1 MCRQT
6 SLKQLRHLCFSLTRR
21 KVSLWALPAF
31 GLLLVAGMWAAAWVQ
46 LGATEHA
53 LIGAATHNTENLA
66 AEFAQYTDRAVKD
79 LDRMTLLIR
88 HESED
93 HGAIDLSRL
102 IQEGLIERGGGH
114 VVLSIADAQGNIIA
128 RNQPF
133 PPFSIADR
141 EYFRLHAERD
151 TGLLDISK
159 PVIGRSNGL
168 STVVFSRRLNH
179 SDGSFAGVVLVAVT
193 PQYFMEF
200 YQELELGTRGRV
212 EVLGL
217 DGTLRAR
224 RVGATVTSV
233 ADGSEPALV
242 ARTQANPAGHYQTQ
256 SDPDHVTRIVA
267 YRKLPDYPFIV
278 TVAQA
283 ADEALADFYEQRS
296 IYLTIRAAATALI
309 ILFFSVVTVLAVRL
323 QRHRAE
329 LKSQRLFLET
339 LVDNVPSGIT
349 VRSMRPED
357 FGQYVLCSESN
368 RLIFGT
374 GPKEALGKTV
384 VDVMAA
390 PYAAQIMEYDRQMLA
405 SPMVQDIVQVRDSP
419 GKAPRIYHL
428 LRAPIFGTD
437 GQVDYIMTSASDITQ
452 ERARTDELQLAS
464 KVFETTADA
473 IVISDAEDRVVM
485 VNAAFSKLTGFEAQ
499 EIVGEFLDD
508 SPFGPIDPAEAKS
521 RDEQLDRDGFVTAE
535 VPRIRK
541 DGTPLSLWL
550 TASCVHNADGTIR
563 NFVRVFTD
571 ISLLKETQR
580 KLEQLA
586 SFDTLTGLPNR
597 RLLHDRLEQTMLR
610 TQRSNEGMAVMF
622 IDLDEFKKVND
633 TYGHAVGDLLLQ
645 EVGSRLQKCIRSSD
659 SVGRL
664 GGDEFGIVLEG
675 ARLPAEAA
683 QIGERIVTAMAEP
696 IVVEGHRLTVAASIG
711 IAIYPDDG
719 TDAATLL
726 RNADAAMYAAKEAG
740 RNRFR
745 FFSRRLDVV
754 SAVG

>member
-1 MCRQT
+1 
-6 SLKQLRHLCFSLTRR
+6 LKQPRHRRFSLTRH
-21 KVSLWALPAF
+21 KNSLWALPAF
-31 GLLLVAGMWAAAWVQ
+31 GLLLVAGMWVATWMQ
-46 LGATEHA
+46 FQATERA

-66 AEFAQYTDRAVKD
+66 TEFAQYTERAVKD
-79 LDRMTLLIR
+79 LDRMTLLVK
-88 HESED
+88 HESE
-93 HGAIDLSRL
+93 HYGAIDLPRL
-102 IQEGLIERGGGH
+102 IQEGLLERGGGH

-133 PPFSIADR
+133 TPFSIADR

-151 TGLLDISK
+151 TGLLDVSK
-159 PVIGRSNGL
+159 PVVGRTNGS

-179 SDGSFAGVVLVAVT
+179 RDGSFAGIVLVAVM
-193 PQYFMEF
+193 PEYFTEF
-200 YQELELGTRGRV
+200 YQESELGKLGSV
-212 EVLGL
+212 AVLGL

-224 RVGATVTSV
+224 RVGANVTSV
-233 ADGSEPALV
+233 ADGTEPALV
-242 ARTQANPAGHYQTQ
+242 ARVQANPSSQYQTQ
-256 SDPDHVTRIVA
+256 SDPDHVARIVA
-267 YRKLPDYPFIV
+267 YRKLADYPFIV

-283 ADEALADFYEQRS
+283 TDEALDDFYQQMS
-296 IYLTIRAAATALI
+296 TYVIIRALATVVI
-309 ILFFSVVTVLAVRL
+309 ILFFSVVTVLAMRL

-405 SPMVQDIVQVRDSP
+405 SPMVQDIVQVRDLP
-419 GKAPRIYHL
+419 GKEPRIYHL

-437 GQVDYIMTSASDITQ
+437 GQIDYIMTGASDITE
-452 ERARTDELQLAS
+452 ERARTDELRLAS

-485 VNAAFSKLTGFEAQ
+485 VNAAFSKLTGFDAR

-521 RDEQLDRDGFVTAE
+521 RDEQLDREGFVAAE

-550 TASCVHNADGTIR
+550 TASCVRNADGTIR

-597 RLLHDRLEQTMLR
+597 RLLHDRLEQTARR
-610 TQRSNEGMAVMF
+610 TQRSNNGMAVMF
-622 IDLDEFKKVND
+622 IDLDDFKKVND
-633 TYGHAVGDLLLQ
+633 TYGHGVGDQLLQ

-683 QIGERIVTAMAEP
+683 QIGERIVAAMAEP
-696 IVVEGHRLTVAASIG
+696 VVVEGHRLTVAASIG
-711 IAIYPDDG
+711 IAIYPHDG

-726 RNADAAMYAAKEAG
+726 RNADAAMYAAKQAG

-745 FFSRRLDVV
+745 FFSPRPPVV

>member
-1 MCRQT
+1 
-6 SLKQLRHLCFSLTRR
+6 
-21 KVSLWALPAF
+21 
-31 GLLLVAGMWAAAWVQ
+31 
-46 LGATEHA
+46 
-53 LIGAATHNTENLA
+53 
-66 AEFAQYTDRAVKD
+66 
-79 LDRMTLLIR
+79 
-88 HESED
+88 
-93 HGAIDLSRL
+93 
-102 IQEGLIERGGGH
+102 
-114 VVLSIADAQGNIIA
+114 
-128 RNQPF
+128 
-133 PPFSIADR
+133 
-141 EYFRLHAERD
+141 
-151 TGLLDISK
+151 
-159 PVIGRSNGL
+159 
-168 STVVFSRRLNH
+168 
-179 SDGSFAGVVLVAVT
+179 
-193 PQYFMEF
+193 
-200 YQELELGTRGRV
+200 
-212 EVLGL
+212 
-217 DGTLRAR
+217 
-224 RVGATVTSV
+224 
-233 ADGSEPALV
+233 
-242 ARTQANPAGHYQTQ
+242 
-256 SDPDHVTRIVA
+256 
-267 YRKLPDYPFIV
+267 
-278 TVAQA
+278 
-283 ADEALADFYEQRS
+283 
-296 IYLTIRAAATALI
+296 
-309 ILFFSVVTVLAVRL
+309 
-323 QRHRAE
+323 
-329 LKSQRLFLET
+329 
-339 LVDNVPSGIT
+339 
-349 VRSMRPED
+349 MRPED

-405 SPMVQDIVQVRDSP
+405 SPMVQDIVQVRDLP
-419 GKAPRIYHL
+419 GKEPRIYHL

-437 GQVDYIMTSASDITQ
+437 GQIDYIMTSASDITE
-452 ERARTDELQLAS
+452 ERARTDELRLAS

-485 VNAAFSKLTGFEAQ
+485 VNAAFSKLTGFDAR

-521 RDEQLDRDGFVTAE
+521 RDEQLDREGFVAAE

-550 TASCVHNADGTIR
+550 TASCVRNADGTIR

-597 RLLHDRLEQTMLR
+597 RLLHDRLEQTARR
-610 TQRSNEGMAVMF
+610 TQRSNNGMAVMF
-622 IDLDEFKKVND
+622 IDLDDFKKVND
-633 TYGHAVGDLLLQ
+633 TYGHGVGDQLLQ

-683 QIGERIVTAMAEP
+683 QIGERIVAAMAEP
-696 IVVEGHRLTVAASIG
+696 VVVEGHRLTVAASIG
-711 IAIYPDDG
+711 IAIYPHDG

-726 RNADAAMYAAKEAG
+726 RNADAAMYAAKQAG

-745 FFSRRLDVV
+745 FFSPRPPVV

>member
-1 MCRQT
+1 
-6 SLKQLRHLCFSLTRR
+6 LKQPRHRRFSLTRH
-21 KVSLWALPAF
+21 KGSLWALPAF
-31 GLLLVAGMWAAAWVQ
+31 GLLLVAGMWAATWVQ
-46 LGATEHA
+46 FHATKHA
-53 LIGAATHNTENLA
+53 LIRAATHTNESLA
-66 AEFAQYTDRAVKD
+66 AEFAQYTERAFKD
-79 LDRMTLLIR
+79 LDRMTLLVR
-88 HESED
+88 HESEQ
-93 HGAIDLSRL
+93 HGAIDLAQL

-114 VVLSIADAQGNIIA
+114 VVLSIADADGNIIA

-151 TGLLDISK
+151 TGLLDVSK
-159 PVIGRSNGL
+159 PVVGRSNGS

-179 SDGSFAGVVLVAVT
+179 RDGSFAGVVLVAVM
-193 PQYFMEF
+193 PAYFTEF
-200 YQELELGTRGRV
+200 YDESELGKLGNLAV
-212 EVLGL
+212 IGL

-224 RVGATVTSV
+224 RVGANVTSL
-233 ADGSEPALV
+233 ADGTEPGLA
-242 ARTQANPAGHYQTQ
+242 ARAQINPSSHYETR
-256 SDPDHVTRIVA
+256 SDPDHVAQILA
-267 YRKLPDYPFIV
+267 YRKLADYPFIV

-283 ADEALADFYEQRS
+283 TDEVLSDFYQQQRT
-296 IYLTIRAAATALI
+296 YLAIRVVATAVI
-309 ILFFSVVTVLAVRL
+309 ILFFSVVTLLAVRL

-339 LVDNVPSGIT
+339 LLDNVPSGIT

-357 FGQYVLCSESN
+357 FGRYVLCSESN

-390 PYAAQIMEYDRQMLA
+390 PYAEKTMEYDRQMLA
-405 SPMVQDIVQVRDSP
+405 SPMVQDIVQVRESP
-419 GKAPRIYHL
+419 GKAPTIYHL
-428 LRAPIFGTD
+428 LRAPIFGAD
-437 GQVDYIMTSASDITQ
+437 GRVDYIMTSASDITE
-452 ERARTDELQLAS
+452 ERARTDDLRLAS

-485 VNAAFSKLTGFEAQ
+485 VNAAFSKLTGFEAR
-499 EIVGEFLDD
+499 EVVGEFLDD
-508 SPFGPIDPAEAKS
+508 SPFGPIDPAEAQS
-521 RDEQLDRDGFVTAE
+521 RDERLDREGFIAAE

-550 TASCVHNADGTIR
+550 TASCVRNADGTIR

-597 RLLHDRLEQTMLR
+597 RLLHDRLEQTARR
-610 TQRSNEGMAVMF
+610 TQRSNNGMAVMF
-622 IDLDEFKKVND
+622 IDLDDFKQVND
-633 TYGHAVGDLLLQ
+633 TYGHGVGDQLLR

-675 ARLPAEAA
+675 ARLPDEAA

-726 RNADAAMYAAKEAG
+726 KHADAAMYAAKEAG

-745 FFSRRLDVV
+745 FFSRRPAVV